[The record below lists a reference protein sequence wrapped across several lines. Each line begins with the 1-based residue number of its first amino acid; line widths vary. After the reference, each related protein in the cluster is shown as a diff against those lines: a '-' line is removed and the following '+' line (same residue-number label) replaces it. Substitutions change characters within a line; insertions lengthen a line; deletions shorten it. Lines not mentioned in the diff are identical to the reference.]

1 MVGARFAERGWTKH
15 GVVGLLREYG
25 RSVGLWVCGGW
36 LEPVAELGFQ
46 FRGGKIK
53 RKNILNMLINNK
65 LTITK

>member
-1 MVGARFAERGWTKH
+1 MNSTKKYH
-15 GVVGLLREYG
+15 GIHA
-25 RSVGLWVCGGW
+25 
-36 LEPVAELGFQ
+36 VAELGFQ